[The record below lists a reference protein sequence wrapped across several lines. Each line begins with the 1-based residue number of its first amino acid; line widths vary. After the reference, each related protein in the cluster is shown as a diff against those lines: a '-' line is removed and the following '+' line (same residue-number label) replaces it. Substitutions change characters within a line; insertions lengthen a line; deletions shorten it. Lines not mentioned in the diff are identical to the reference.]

1 MTQDAGHAP
10 RGQRAQ
16 ETFGPNASAY
26 AASPVHMYD
35 DRIDIMMRMAGEL
48 PAESRAWAMD
58 LGSGAGFT
66 AFALADWN
74 RGPSARRGA
83 ASLAEDPH
91 LMGFNQVVASD
102 ITGPMLEETRRIGR
116 DRGLTNL
123 ALVRNAAEHLPFAD
137 GSLDLVTSR
146 AAFHHF
152 EDLDLA
158 LDEVRRV
165 LTPGGALVMAD
176 SVSPEDGVVAD
187 WMNDIELRRDF
198 SHVNNRPPSQLEAML
213 AGHGL
218 GIAEREFTRIHL
230 QFESWAKR
238 TGTSEEETGRLRKD
252 FLGASGEVIEAFQ
265 IRPANGDI
273 HFSWPCLVLRAVKG

>member
-1 MTQDAGHAP
+1 MTQDAGNAP

-48 PAESRAWAMD
+48 PAGSRAWAMD

-91 LMGFNQVVASD
+91 LMGFNRVVASD

-123 ALVRNAAEHLPFAD
+123 ALVRNAAEHLPFAN

-218 GIAEREFTRIHL
+218 DIAEQEFTRIHL
-230 QFESWAKR
+230 QFNSWAKR
-238 TGTSEEETGRLRKD
+238 TGTSEEETGRLRED

-265 IRPANGDI
+265 IRPVNGDI